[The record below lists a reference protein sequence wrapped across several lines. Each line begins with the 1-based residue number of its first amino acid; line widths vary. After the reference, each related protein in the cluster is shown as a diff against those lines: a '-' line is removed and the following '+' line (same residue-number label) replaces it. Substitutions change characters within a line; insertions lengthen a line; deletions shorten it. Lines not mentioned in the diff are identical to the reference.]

1 MLVKYVVAKLAPS
14 SNFSVFSPDTWS
26 HSPVSTTRPPHAH
39 PSQPTS
45 THQSQ
50 AELMAA
56 QRQGQEDVDAQS
68 SALAKKNRMFRM
80 NKSPTKT
87 LSEQMGISKASL
99 AAFRLQSGHA
109 TIDEFLDELKQQESQ
124 Q

>member
-1 MLVKYVVAKLAPS
+1 
-14 SNFSVFSPDTWS
+14 
-26 HSPVSTTRPPHAH
+26 
-39 PSQPTS
+39 
-45 THQSQ
+45 
-50 AELMAA
+50 MAA
-56 QRQGQEDVDAQS
+56 QRQGQEDDDAQS

-87 LSEQMGISKASL
+87 LSEQMGISKESL

-109 TIDEFLDELKQQESQ
+109 TIGDFLDELKQQERQ